1 MAEFTR
7 EGAFDHRP
15 DPPTLQVW
23 KGDWI
28 GGVAAFVLLLAM
40 LMVAYSVYVR
50 DRSRDTTPAPAAEPS
65 STSEFRV
72 PSPGDAEYAD
82 YLEMLEQ
89 PMFRSSVEHSP
100 GYAPPYDPEW
110 RSVLTGRRSVGPV
123 DLEFVNGAR
132 SLEELGRF
140 VMLAALDGDGQAL
153 VGLAVNKDEFELI
166 LWPEFPQSRPY
177 LRIPAEEGWSF
188 HYSDLTKGISRGG
201 LALTGKPYTFVG
213 IRSGSAREYANFR
226 LLEDVV
232 LICRDESTGRTE
244 EFAFAGTVAERNGRF
259 KVYLYEE

>member
-7 EGAFDHRP
+7 ECAFDHRP
-15 DPPTLQVW
+15 DPPALQAW

-40 LMVAYSVYVR
+40 LMVAYSVHVR
-50 DRSRDTTPAPAAEPS
+50 ERSQDTTPSPAAGPS
-65 STSEFRV
+65 NTSEFRV
-72 PSPGDAEYAD
+72 PAPGDAEYAD
-82 YLEMLEQ
+82 YLEMLKQ
-89 PMFRSSVEHSP
+89 PMFRSSLENSP
-100 GYAPPYDPEW
+100 GFAPPYDPEW
-110 RSVLTGRRSVGPV
+110 RSVLTGRRSAGPV

-153 VGLAVNKDEFELI
+153 LDLAVNKDEFELI

-177 LRIPAEEGWSF
+177 LHIPPGEGWSF

-201 LALTGKPYTFVG
+201 LALVDKPYTFVG
-213 IRSGSAREYANFR
+213 IRSGSVSDYANFR
-226 LLEDVV
+226 FLKDVV
-232 LICRDESTGRTE
+232 LTCRDESTGATE
-244 EFAFAGTVAERNGRF
+244 EFGFVGTVAERDGRF